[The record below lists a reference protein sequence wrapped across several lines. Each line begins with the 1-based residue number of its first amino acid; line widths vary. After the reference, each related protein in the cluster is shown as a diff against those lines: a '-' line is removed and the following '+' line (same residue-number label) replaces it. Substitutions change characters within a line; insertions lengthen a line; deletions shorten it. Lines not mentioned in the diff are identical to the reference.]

1 MAPSI
6 PQNPTP
12 AQALALLPKLSDADA
27 DLRYMSLNDLY
38 NTLNAGAS
46 TFLVSDYHTSAKII
60 DGVLQT
66 LDDQNG
72 EVQNQA
78 IKWCDLFI
86 LSPNPAIDNSIQC
99 QCSRPQIASRYSCA
113 ICSQSLEHQNYAFGR
128 HLDTVYGF
136 EDLHNRISQTVT
148 RPTSVWKVSRC
159 VLCHQQ
165 SFNTTFARLYS
176 HPTRPGKSSQPT
188 TRHAGDRL
196 GERREQ

>member
-1 MAPSI
+1 MHFSLQLSRVSDLFEQSSFSFFSYLYRYVKIHISFSCPKDLIMAPSV

-46 TFLVSDYHTSAKII
+46 TFLTNDYHTSAKII

-78 IKWCDLFI
+78 IKW
-86 LSPNPAIDNSIQC
+86 
-99 QCSRPQIASRYSCA
+99 
-113 ICSQSLEHQNYAFGR
+113 
-128 HLDTVYGF
+128 
-136 EDLHNRISQTVT
+136 
-148 RPTSVWKVSRC
+148 
-159 VLCHQQ
+159 
-165 SFNTTFARLYS
+165 
-176 HPTRPGKSSQPT
+176 
-188 TRHAGDRL
+188 
-196 GERREQ
+196 